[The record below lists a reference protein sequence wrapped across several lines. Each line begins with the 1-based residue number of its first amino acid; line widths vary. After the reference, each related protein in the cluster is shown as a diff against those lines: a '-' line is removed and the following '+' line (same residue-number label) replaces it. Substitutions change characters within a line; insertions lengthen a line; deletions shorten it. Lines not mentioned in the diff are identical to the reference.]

1 MSGAPT
7 PDEPTRGSRLTP
19 LGADGLM
26 LLAALIWGLGFIAQI
41 LGSKHLGPLSFT
53 GLRFGLAAL
62 LLTPFVLLGRRG
74 GWSRHDFVGGL
85 VAGSVMALA
94 AILQQWGMGD
104 TTAANGGFITSTYVV
119 IAPFFALILG
129 HRVRWPVWLGVAL
142 VLPGLWFLSITDG
155 YHYRGG
161 DPFVLACAFAW
172 AAHILL
178 VGHWAP
184 KVDALRFT
192 FLQFAVTGAVGTV
205 LGFSIER
212 PTAEA
217 IAHAAGALIF
227 AAVFPTVIAFGLQTV
242 AQRVAPPAHS
252 AILLSFE
259 AVFALVAG
267 VLLLGETATQRQAL
281 GATLMFVGMLMAQVR
296 LSSPLASPLA
306 RTPQ

>member
-1 MSGAPT
+1 MSGAAPADGLGHRT
-7 PDEPTRGSRLTP
+7 ARLTP
-19 LGADGLM
+19 LGADALM

-62 LLTPFVLLGRRG
+62 LLAPLVLQVRRG
-74 GWSRHDFVGGL
+74 AWTRNDLVGGL
-85 VAGSVMALA
+85 IAGIVMAIA

-119 IAPFFALILG
+119 IAPFLAFVLG
-129 HRVRWPVWLGVAL
+129 HRVRWPVWVGVAL
-142 VLPGLWFLSITDG
+142 VLPGLWLLSITDG

-192 FLQFAVTGAVGTV
+192 FLQFALTGLIGTV
-205 LGFSIER
+205 FGLGLER
-212 PTAEA
+212 PTTDA
-217 IAHAAGALIF
+217 IMNAGGALLF
-227 AAVFPTVIAFGLQTV
+227 AAIFPTVIAFGLQTV

-259 AVFALVAG
+259 AVVALIAG
-267 VLLLGETATQRQAL
+267 ILLLGESATHRQML
-281 GATLMFVGMLMAQVR
+281 GAALMFAGMLAAQMRVTPR
-296 LSSPLASPLA
+296 SPVPSD
-306 RTPQ
+306 